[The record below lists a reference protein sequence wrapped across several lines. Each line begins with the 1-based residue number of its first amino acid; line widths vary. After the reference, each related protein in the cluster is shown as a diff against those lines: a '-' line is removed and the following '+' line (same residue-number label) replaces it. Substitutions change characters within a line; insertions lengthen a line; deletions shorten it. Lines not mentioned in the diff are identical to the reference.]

1 MFLAVALPILAALLA
16 PLPTVDLAYQLR
28 AGAQMLAGQGIP
40 SQDTWTFTA
49 TGLPWL
55 DQQWGAQVI
64 LATVYSFAGWT
75 GLALLRAGLVGLI
88 CALILLAVIR
98 AAPDMNRRTAAMLTL
113 AAFAVMSPALAMRP
127 QLLGM
132 ALFAAT
138 LLILVRRHERP
149 AWVWV
154 LPVLSVAWA
163 NVHGSFILVP
173 VLVGLAWLGD
183 LVTRAPLARRMA
195 VATAVTGLATL
206 VTPFGLGVWRY
217 AFGLATNQEVT
228 ARISEWQ
235 RPTLGSAFGAL
246 FWVSVVLVS
255 IATVVLVRRRV
266 RIPWVPV
273 ITLVAFVA
281 LGAIAERGIAW
292 WPGVAAVTLAGM
304 TVQPGARS
312 TPNGGIVAAPR
323 PAVAAPRPAVAAPR
337 PARASVLNSAI
348 GGALIVAG
356 IALVPVWR
364 PIDAGVDAPTHLL
377 GQAPSG
383 ITEAL
388 LQVATPADRV
398 WNPQVWGSWLEF
410 AVPAPLYA
418 FDTRIEVI
426 PGDAWAQADRV
437 EGAQADWSQVLDASR
452 VSIVVTQG
460 APTAPLPEA
469 LAVSGQWRSLH
480 TDQDGGIWVR
490 SDR

>member
-113 AAFAVMSPALAMRP
+113 AAFAVMSPALALRP

-183 LVTRAPLARRMA
+183 LVTRATLARRMA
-195 VATAVTGLATL
+195 VVTALTGLATL

-255 IATVVLVRRRV
+255 IATVVLIRRRV

-292 WPGVAAVTLAGM
+292 WPGVAAVTLAGL
-304 TVQPGARS
+304 TVQPGAG
-312 TPNGGIVAAPR
+312 TPSKGGM
-323 PAVAAPRPAVAAPR
+323 VAAPR
-337 PARASVLNSAI
+337 PARATALNSAF
-348 GGALIVAG
+348 GGALILAG
-356 IALVPVWR
+356 VVLLPVWR
-364 PIDAGVDAPTHLL
+364 PIDPHLDAPTRLL

-383 ITEAL
+383 MTEAL
-388 LQVATPADRV
+388 RDIATSADRI

-410 AVPAPLYA
+410 AVPTPLYA

-437 EGAQADWSQVLDASR
+437 EGALSDWSQVLDANG
-452 VSIVVTQG
+452 VTIVVTQG
-460 APTAPLPEA
+460 PSTAPLPKA

-480 TDQDGGIWVR
+480 ADEDGGIWVR